1 MTNFSTPTR
10 NERYKQHLKSRQWQ
24 MLKKQYLWSDRPQS
38 CWACDKKASFDYQ
51 GFNFH
56 HRSYKNL
63 FNETLDDVMLLCRHH
78 HADLEQWL
86 KELKPLGETVES
98 WSVKYINVVRDDLQ
112 LSKNKIARWL

>member
-1 MTNFSTPTR
+1 MNNLSTLPR
-10 NERYKQHLKSRQWQ
+10 NDRYKRHLKSRQWQ
-24 MLKKQYLWSDRPQS
+24 MLKEQYLWSNRPQS
-38 CWACDKKASFDYQ
+38 CWACDKKAPVDYQ

-63 FNETLDDVMLLCRHH
+63 FEETLDDVMLLCREH

-98 WSVKYINVVRDDLQ
+98 WSIKYINVMRDHLQ
-112 LSKNKIARWL
+112 LPKNKIARWL